1 MARKNDLKMKI
12 FGVLFGLIFLAGS
25 GFQAIKMLEVTPDQ
39 SLAKAESLMLA
50 NKLPEALAEAEQ
62 GAAKAPK
69 DERFWVLQANLQ
81 LKMGSPEK
89 ALPLFEKALSIN
101 PNSVLAHESVAVI
114 YANKRDWVQ
123 AEKHL
128 QAALKVENKNGV
140 AHNNL
145 GVIYL
150 EQKQPAKAEAAFQ
163 KAIEV
168 DPRNGDSYRN
178 LGALYR
184 QQGDRAKS
192 DKYLMNYLKL
202 FPKAP
207 DAEEIRAVLRKSMQ
221 SEASQKPDPQS

>member
-1 MARKNDLKMKI
+1 MKV

-25 GFQAIKMLEVTPDQ
+25 AFQAVKMLEVTPDQ

-62 GAAKAPK
+62 AAAKAPK

-81 LKMGSPEK
+81 LKLNGPEK

-101 PNSVLAHESVAVI
+101 PNSVLAHEAVAVI

-128 QAALKVENKNGV
+128 LAALKVEDKNGV

-163 KAIEV
+163 KAIKV

-184 QQGDRAKS
+184 QQGDRARS

-207 DAEEIRAVLRKSMQ
+207 DAEEIRAVLRKSIQ
-221 SEASQKPDPQS
+221 TQATPKPNPQS

>member
-1 MARKNDLKMKI
+1 MKV

-25 GFQAIKMLEVTPDQ
+25 AFQVVKMLEVTPDQ

-62 GAAKAPK
+62 AAAKAPK

-81 LKMGSPEK
+81 LKLSGPEK

-101 PNSVLAHESVAVI
+101 PNSVLAHEAVAVI

-128 QAALKVENKNGV
+128 LAALKVEDKNGV

-150 EQKQPAKAEAAFQ
+150 EQKQPTKAEAAFQ
-163 KAIEV
+163 KAIKV

-184 QQGDRAKS
+184 QQGDRARS

-207 DAEEIRAVLRKSMQ
+207 DAEEIRAVLRKSIQ
-221 SEASQKPDPQS
+221 TEATPKPNP